1 MKRKSKRELVLDIYD
16 NEAMGEV
23 TAREIAVI
31 NQALIEEYGEGGAMT
46 PAEIARILH
55 DEDLPVRFDQVFRMM
70 TTTEKY
76 ENAFARFLE
85 NDDFT
90 EAEKSIRGIDE
101 LYRKYKQAGDR
112 AGMRIAFEAA
122 RTARQNA
129 IELTQLSH
137 LSTSERREQA
147 EAVVDDDGVAGEV
160 QRARDG
166 DAAGVRREDDGAGRT
181 EEVGAAVSV
190 PWLAVE
196 HAARAEGA
204 VRRLRHR
211 PHELLAPQPLGR
223 RRLPDLV

>member
-1 MKRKSKRELVLDIYD
+1 LKRKSKRELVLDIYD

-76 ENAFARFLE
+76 ENAFARLLE
-85 NDDFT
+85 NDDLA

-101 LYRKYKQAGDR
+101 LYRKFKQAGDR
-112 AGMRIAFEAA
+112 AGVRFAFEAA

-129 IELTQLSH
+129 IELSQLPD
-137 LSTSERREQA
+137 LSSAQRREQA
-147 EAVVDDDGVAGEV
+147 EIAQWFAV
-160 QRARDG
+160 
-166 DAAGVRREDDGAGRT
+166 
-181 EEVGAAVSV
+181 
-190 PWLAVE
+190 WL
-196 HAARAEGA
+196 
-204 VRRLRHR
+204 
-211 PHELLAPQPLGR
+211 QT
-223 RRLPDLV
+223 PDLFADWVGLRKSSAEFKKLFPKIK

>member
-70 TTTEKY
+70 TRTEKY

-85 NDDFT
+85 NDDLA

-101 LYRKYKQAGDR
+101 LYRKYKKAGDR
-112 AGMRIAFEAA
+112 AGVRFAFEAA
-122 RTARQNA
+122 RAARQNA
-129 IELTQLSH
+129 TELSRLPDLPTAQ
-137 LSTSERREQA
+137 RREQA
-147 EAVVDDDGVAGEV
+147 EIAEWFAV
-160 QRARDG
+160 
-166 DAAGVRREDDGAGRT
+166 
-181 EEVGAAVSV
+181 
-190 PWLAVE
+190 WL
-196 HAARAEGA
+196 
-204 VRRLRHR
+204 
-211 PHELLAPQPLGR
+211 QT
-223 RRLPDLV
+223 PDLFAEWVGLRKASMERQRDRGTERQREGEKERE